1 MAESP
6 AGYRDLEGSARSPIP
21 GATRSGPADPDQRA
35 SVSVCLRSRPGAPPL
50 ADLSR
55 PDRRPA
61 RLTRAEFAAVY
72 GADPGDIAAV
82 EAFAAEHGLTVEES
96 SIPRRTVVLAG
107 TVAQLSAAFA
117 VDLRRYRAGEV
128 SYRGYDGPVHLPASL
143 IPIVDGVLGLDN
155 RPQGR
160 PFLRF
165 APATSAP
172 SAQPDSLSFTPVNVA
187 NFYDFPAGA
196 DATGQC
202 IGLLEIGGGF
212 HRADIRAWFTA
223 LGQPEPGVVEVS
235 IDGARNSPGDSPA
248 DAEPIADIDVAGAVA
263 PGARIAVYFA
273 PNNEQ
278 GTFDAVSTA
287 IFDAANDPSVLSISW
302 GETEEN
308 YSKGAMDLISGMFHA
323 AALLGITV
331 LVSSGDNGSGN
342 LVGDHHA
349 HVNYPASDP
358 FVTACGGTTL
368 LESGGAIFRE
378 DLWNNDIGA
387 SGGGISVHFPVP
399 AWQSAVAVPV
409 SVNDG
414 HHGRG
419 IPDIAGNAD
428 PSRGYSLIRNGQ
440 LTDPVGGTS
449 VVAPLYAGLVAV
461 MNARLN
467 KRVGF
472 LNPILY
478 GLTSPGVLRDV
489 TCCGDNATESAPG
502 YPVGVGWDATTGLG
516 SINGRRLLAE
526 LGRPGAA
533 AIVPV
538 ITSLLLTAPRIS

>member
-1 MAESP
+1 M
-6 AGYRDLEGSARSPIP
+6 P
-21 GATRSGPADPDQRA
+21 GATRSDPADPDEQA
-35 SVSVCLRSRPGAPPL
+35 SVSVCLRSRPGAPALP
-50 ADLSR
+50 DLSR
-55 PDRRPA
+55 ADRQPV
-61 RLTRAEFAAVY
+61 RLTRAEFAAVH
-72 GADPGDIAAV
+72 GADPADIAAV
-82 EAFAAEHGLTVEES
+82 EAFAAGNGLTVKES

-107 TVAQLSAAFA
+107 TVAQLSATFA
-117 VDLRRYRAGEV
+117 VDLGRYQAGEV
-128 SYRGYDGPVHLPASL
+128 SYRGHDGPVHLPAGL
-143 IPIVDGVLGLDN
+143 IPAVEGVLGLDN

-172 SAQPDSLSFTPVNVA
+172 SAQPDSLSFTPVDVA
-187 NFYDFPAGA
+187 NFYRFPAGA

-202 IGLLEIGGGF
+202 IGLLEIGSGF

-235 IDGARNSPGDSPA
+235 IDGASNSPGDSPA
-248 DAEPIADIDVAGAVA
+248 DVEPIADIDVAGAVA

-302 GETEEN
+302 GGTEEN
-308 YSKGAMDLISGMFHA
+308 YSESAMDLISGMFHA
-323 AALLGITV
+323 AAMLGITV
-331 LVSSGDNGSGN
+331 LAASGDAGSGN
-342 LVGDHHA
+342 DVGDRRA

-358 FVTACGGTTL
+358 FVTACGGTSL
-368 LESGGAIFRE
+368 LDSGGATFRE
-378 DLWNNDIGA
+378 DLWNDDGA

-399 AWQSAVAVPV
+399 AWQGIVAVPA

-419 IPDIAGNAD
+419 VPDIAGNAD
-428 PSRGYSLIRNGQ
+428 PSHGYSLIQNGQ
-440 LTDPVGGTS
+440 LTDPAGGTS

-461 MNARLN
+461 MNARLK
-467 KRVGF
+467 KRIGF

-478 GLTSPGVLRDV
+478 SLTSPGVLRDV
-489 TCCGDNATESAPG
+489 TCCGDNSTESAPG

-516 SINGRRLLAE
+516 SINGSRLLAE
-526 LGRPGAA
+526 LRRPGAA

-538 ITSLLLTAPRIS
+538 IMSLLLTA

>member
-1 MAESP
+1 
-6 AGYRDLEGSARSPIP
+6 
-21 GATRSGPADPDQRA
+21 
-35 SVSVCLRSRPGAPPL
+35 
-50 ADLSR
+50 
-55 PDRRPA
+55 
-61 RLTRAEFAAVY
+61 
-72 GADPGDIAAV
+72 V

-196 DATGQC
+196 DATDQC

-278 GTFDAVSTA
+278 ARHVRRGQHRYLRRRQRPVG
-287 IFDAANDPSVLSISW
+287 P
-302 GETEEN
+302 E
-308 YSKGAMDLISGMFHA
+308 H
-323 AALLGITV
+323 LLGR
-331 LVSSGDNGSGN
+331 D
-342 LVGDHHA
+342 
-349 HVNYPASDP
+349 
-358 FVTACGGTTL
+358 GGKL
-368 LESGGAIFRE
+368 LERRDGPDQR
-378 DLWNNDIGA
+378 D
-387 SGGGISVHFPVP
+387 VP
-399 AWQSAVAVPV
+399 RGSAAR
-409 SVNDG
+409 D
-414 HHGRG
+414 HG
-419 IPDIAGNAD
+419 
-428 PSRGYSLIRNGQ
+428 
-440 LTDPVGGTS
+440 
-449 VVAPLYAGLVAV
+449 AGLV
-461 MNARLN
+461 
-467 KRVGF
+467 
-472 LNPILY
+472 
-478 GLTSPGVLRDV
+478 
-489 TCCGDNATESAPG
+489 
-502 YPVGVGWDATTGLG
+502 
-516 SINGRRLLAE
+516 RR
-526 LGRPGAA
+526 
-533 AIVPV
+533 
-538 ITSLLLTAPRIS
+538 

>member
-1 MAESP
+1 M
-6 AGYRDLEGSARSPIP
+6 P
-21 GATRSGPADPDQRA
+21 GATRSGPADPDERA
-35 SVSVCLRSRPGAPPL
+35 SVSVCLRSRSGSPGLP
-50 ADLSR
+50 DLSRAGPSR
-55 PDRRPA
+55 PDRQFA

-72 GADPGDIAAV
+72 GADSADIAAV
-82 EAFAAEHGLTVEES
+82 AAFAAEHGLTVEES

-107 TVAQLSAAFA
+107 TVAQLSTAFA
-117 VDLRRYRAGEV
+117 VDLGGYQAGPV
-128 SYRGYDGPVHLPASL
+128 NYRGHDGPVHLPAGL
-143 IPIVDGVLGLDN
+143 IPVVEGVLGLDN
-155 RPQGR
+155 RPVGR

-165 APATSAP
+165 ASSTSAP
-172 SAQPDSLSFTPVNVA
+172 SAPPASLFFSPVNVA

-202 IGLLEIGGGF
+202 IGLLEFGGGF

-235 IDGARNSPGDSPA
+235 IDGARNSPGDSPS

-302 GETEEN
+302 GGTEEN
-308 YSKGAMDLISGMFHA
+308 YSEDAMDLISGMFRA
-323 AALLGITV
+323 AGLLGITV
-331 LVSSGDNGSGN
+331 LAASGDAGSGN
-342 LVGDHHA
+342 GVGDDRA

-368 LESGGAIFRE
+368 LESGGASFRE
-378 DLWNNDIGA
+378 DLWNDNGA
-387 SGGGISVHFPVP
+387 SGGGISAHFPVP
-399 AWQSAVAVPV
+399 AWQGTVAVPV

-414 HHGRG
+414 GHGRG
-419 IPDIAGNAD
+419 VPDIAGNAD
-428 PSRGYSLIRNGQ
+428 PGHGYTLIQSGQ
-440 LTDPVGGTS
+440 GTDPAGGTS

-472 LNPILY
+472 LNPFLY
-478 GLTSPGVLRDV
+478 SLTSPGVLRDV
-489 TCCGDNATESAPG
+489 TCCGDNSTDSAPG

-526 LGRPGAA
+526 LRRPGVA

-538 ITSLLLTAPRIS
+538 ITSLLLTTTPPVS

>member
-1 MAESP
+1 MDEPP
-6 AGYRDLEGSARSPIP
+6 AGYQELEGSARSPMP
-21 GATRSGPADPDQRA
+21 GATRTGQADPDERA
-35 SVSVCLRSRPGAPPL
+35 SVSICLRRRPGAPALP
-50 ADLSR
+50 DLSR
-55 PDRRPA
+55 PDRLPV
-61 RLTRAEFAAVY
+61 RLTRGEFAAVY
-72 GADPGDIAAV
+72 GAGPADIAAV
-82 EAFAAEHGLTVEES
+82 EAFAAEHGLAVQES
-96 SIPRRTVVLAG
+96 SIARRTVVLAG
-107 TVAQLSAAFA
+107 TVAKLGAAFA
-117 VDLRRYRAGEV
+117 VDLGRYQAGEI
-128 SYRGYDGPVHLPASL
+128 SYRGHDGPVHLPDGL
-143 IPIVDGVLGLDN
+143 VPVVEGVLGLDN

-165 APATSAP
+165 APAPSAP
-172 SAQPDSLSFTPVNVA
+172 PAPPGSLSFTPVDVA
-187 NFYDFPAGA
+187 NFYQFPDGP

-202 IGLLEIGGGF
+202 IGLLEFGGGF
-212 HRADIRAWFTA
+212 HRTDIRAWFTA
-223 LGQPEPGVVEVS
+223 LGQPEPDVVEVS
-235 IDGARNSPGDSPA
+235 IDGASNSPGDSPS

-278 GTFDAVSTA
+278 GTFDAVSTV

-302 GETEEN
+302 GGTEEN
-308 YSKGAMDLISGMFHA
+308 YSKNAMDLISGMFHA

-331 LVSSGDNGSGN
+331 LASSGDNGSGN
-342 LVGDHHA
+342 DAGDHQA

-378 DLWNNDIGA
+378 DLWNDNGV
-387 SGGGISVHFPVP
+387 SGGGISGHFPVP
-399 AWQSAVAVPV
+399 VWQSAVAVPV

-428 PSRGYSLIRNGQ
+428 PSHGYSLIRNGQ
-440 LTDPVGGTS
+440 LTDPAGGTS

-461 MNARLN
+461 LNARLN

-472 LNPILY
+472 LNPVLY

-502 YPVGVGWDATTGLG
+502 YPVSVGWDATTGLG

-533 AIVPV
+533 AVVPV
-538 ITSLLLTAPRIS
+538 ITSLLLTAPRVS